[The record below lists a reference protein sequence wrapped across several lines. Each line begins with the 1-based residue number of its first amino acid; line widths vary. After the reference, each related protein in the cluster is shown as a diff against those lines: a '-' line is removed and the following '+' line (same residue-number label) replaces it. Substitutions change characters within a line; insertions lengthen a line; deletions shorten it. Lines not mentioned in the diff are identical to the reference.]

1 MKGIAV
7 LGSTGSIGRQTLEV
21 VSLFP
26 DRFRVV
32 SLGAGSNLETLKDQV
47 LRFCPK
53 KVSVKG
59 PKEAQA
65 LAKDFPGLRVFFGEE
80 GLLELVGDEEVELVV
95 MALPGVIGLKPSL
108 FALSQ
113 GKDLALATK
122 EVLVVGG
129 KFVMAEAKARGR
141 KLLPIDS
148 EHNALFRLLEKS
160 SYSTIEKVILTASG
174 GPFYRQNKAN
184 LSSVRPEEALSH
196 PIWKMGPK
204 ISVDSATLMNK
215 GLEVIEAYWLFGLPP
230 SKIKVLI
237 HPQGMVHAMVQYKD
251 GTVLTHMAPADMRI
265 PIAHVLFYPEEVP
278 VALGN
283 LNFGEAPCLTF
294 EEPDLERFPALK
306 LAYEALSRG
315 GTMPAVLNASD
326 EVAVDAFIKGL
337 IRFDQIV
344 RIVQEVMEEHEPFD
358 PQTPDELLDA
368 DRWARHKANEKIE
381 GLRC

>member
-7 LGSTGSIGRQTLEV
+7 LGSTGSIGRQALEV

-32 SLGAGSNLETLKDQV
+32 SLGAGSNLEALKEQI
-47 LRFCPK
+47 RKFSPK

-59 PKEAQA
+59 PREAEA
-65 LAKDFPGLRVFFGEE
+65 LMRSFPRLEVFFGEE
-80 GLLELVGDEEVELVV
+80 GLLELVKDKEVELVV
-95 MALPGVIGLKPSL
+95 MALPGGIGFKPSL
-108 FALSQ
+108 LALSQ

-122 EVLVVGG
+122 EVLVMGG
-129 KFVMAEAKARGR
+129 KFVMAEAKARGA

-160 SYSTIEKVILTASG
+160 PATTVEKVILTASG
-174 GPFYRQNKAN
+174 GPFYRQQKEK

-215 GLEVIEAYWLFGLPP
+215 GLEVIEAHWLFGLPP

-237 HPQGMVHAMVQYKD
+237 HPQGIVHAMVQYKD
-251 GTVLTHMAPADMRI
+251 GTVLAHMAPPDMRI
-265 PIAHVLFYPEEVP
+265 PIAHALFYPEEVP
-278 VALGN
+278 MALGS
-283 LNFGEAPCLTF
+283 LSFGEIPCLTF

-306 LAYEALSRG
+306 LAYEALGRG
-315 GTMPAVLNASD
+315 GTLPAVLNASD
-326 EVAVDAFIKGL
+326 EVAVDAFIKGM

-344 RIVQEVMEEHEPFD
+344 RIVEEVMEEHDPFD
-358 PQTPDELLDA
+358 PQTPEELIEA
-368 DRWARHKANEKIE
+368 DRWARKRANEKI
-381 GLRC
+381 GCLKC

>member
-7 LGSTGSIGRQTLEV
+7 LGSTGSIGKQALEV

-26 DRFRVV
+26 DRFKVV
-32 SLGAGSNLETLKDQV
+32 SLGAGSNIETLKEQV
-47 LRFCPK
+47 LRFSPK

-59 PKEAQA
+59 PKEAEI
-65 LAKDFPGLRVFFGEE
+65 LAKDFPGLQVFFGEE
-80 GLLELVGDEEVELVV
+80 GLLELVKDRDVELVV
-95 MALPGVIGLKPSL
+95 MALPGVIGFKPSL
-108 FALSQ
+108 FAISQ

-129 KFVMAEAKARGR
+129 KFVMAEVQARGVR
-141 KLLPIDS
+141 LLPIDS
-148 EHNALFRLLEKS
+148 EHNALFRLLER
-160 SYSTIEKVILTASG
+160 SYPSTIEKVILTASG
-174 GPFYRQNKAN
+174 GPFYRQKAN

-196 PIWKMGPK
+196 PIWKMGQK

-215 GLEVIEAYWLFGLPP
+215 GLEVIEAHWLFGLPP

-237 HPQGMVHAMVQYKD
+237 HPQGIVHAMVQYKD
-251 GTVLTHMAPADMRI
+251 GTVLAHMAPPDMRI
-265 PIAHVLFYPEEVP
+265 PIAHALFYPEEVP
-278 VALGN
+278 LALGN
-283 LNFGEAPCLTF
+283 LNLGEALCLTF

-306 LAYEALSRG
+306 LAYEALVHG

-358 PQTPDELLDA
+358 PQTPEELMEA
-368 DRWARHKANEKIE
+368 DRWARQKANEKI
-381 GLRC
+381 GYMRC